1 MAEEV
6 RGEQG
11 SAWPWRRSHQT
22 AALTMI
28 NHPEQSY
35 RYSRRPT
42 DLYKIWMDLQEE
54 EEEEEEGSSITA
66 DLQISDYQA

>member
-1 MAEEV
+1 
-6 RGEQG
+6 
-11 SAWPWRRSHQT
+11 
-22 AALTMI
+22 MI

-35 RYSRRPT
+35 RYSRHRT

>member
-1 MAEEV
+1 
-6 RGEQG
+6 
-11 SAWPWRRSHQT
+11 
-22 AALTMI
+22 MI

-35 RYSRRPT
+35 RYSRHPT